1 MRRDD
6 SRERAERND
15 FAPVVVLGPGHYWPY
30 LRKPGYGLA
39 RQIPTMREGAT
50 RLGLVTLEQMVATL
64 VPSVEAPPPAGTR
77 IVEVPEIAAGGRLPH
92 PAERA
97 SAYGEGVTWAA
108 SPPGASRRTARWARR
123 SSSLRKPSQNSA
135 PTAWTKRSW
144 ATFQPGR
151 LLASDFSPS
160 GVRVTK
166 RWRRVPRFE
175 MVNKPCF

>member
-64 VPSVEAPPPAGTR
+64 VRSVEAPPPQGR
-77 IVEVPEIAAGGRLPH
+77 ELWKCPRLQPEDGCLTQLSGR
-92 PAERA
+92 
-97 SAYGEGVTWAA
+97 
-108 SPPGASRRTARWARR
+108 
-123 SSSLRKPSQNSA
+123 A
-135 PTAWTKRSW
+135 PT
-144 ATFQPGR
+144 GR
-151 LLASDFSPS
+151 A
-160 GVRVTK
+160 
-166 RWRRVPRFE
+166 
-175 MVNKPCF
+175 

>member
-64 VPSVEAPPPAGTR
+64 VRSVEAPPRRDANCG
-77 IVEVPEIAAGGRLPH
+77 
-92 PAERA
+92 
-97 SAYGEGVTWAA
+97 SARDC
-108 SPPGASRRTARWARR
+108 SRRTVA
-123 SSSLRKPSQNSA
+123 
-135 PTAWTKRSW
+135 
-144 ATFQPGR
+144 
-151 LLASDFSPS
+151 SPS
-160 GVRVTK
+160 
-166 RWRRVPRFE
+166 
-175 MVNKPCF
+175 